1 MERMKDN
8 YTLLNYISY
17 LRLNEIKTLLNF
29 SEIYSSIID
38 LHKNYDESEDIFK
51 RVYNIIKDAD
61 CIILKDSENFVFNKL
76 DNNQKQ
82 IKQNIS
88 LKELIELK
96 NRIFLSENQTKI
108 DFNSNELLKIK
119 CNILINFKKIISNVE
134 TIIEYMNHL
143 RKKGNVLD
151 IKICIKINIQ
161 NNQLSIIYNLIPK
174 KNLLKRL

>member
-1 MERMKDN
+1 M
-8 YTLLNYISY
+8 
-17 LRLNEIKTLLNF
+17 
-29 SEIYSSIID
+29 
-38 LHKNYDESEDIFK
+38 
-51 RVYNIIKDAD
+51 
-61 CIILKDSENFVFNKL
+61 
-76 DNNQKQ
+76 
-82 IKQNIS
+82 
-88 LKELIELK
+88 
-96 NRIFLSENQTKI
+96 SENQTKI

-161 NNQLSIIYNLIPK
+161 NNQLSIIYNLNSE